1 MTRVYLL
8 TALRPAPLLVMG
20 GWPHAHPY
28 DQYWRPGLMVVT
40 PQPII
45 DLLLPCAAVFKA
57 GIAAADAAKR
67 PVPVSARGMA
77 DLLPYLAGVVWQD
90 FLEVVTDPDRPAK
103 YANNP
108 VFKLLLTGP
117 QAALVR

>member
-1 MTRVYLL
+1 
-8 TALRPAPLLVMG
+8 
-20 GWPHAHPY
+20 
-28 DQYWRPGLMVVT
+28 MVLT
-40 PQPII
+40 PQPVI

-57 GIAAADAAKR
+57 SIAAADAAKR

-103 YANNP
+103 YADNP
-108 VFKLLLTGP
+108 VFQLLLNVS

>member
-1 MTRVYLL
+1 VYLL
-8 TALRPAPLLVMG
+8 TALKPSTLLVMG
-20 GWPHAHPY
+20 SWAHTHPY
-28 DQYWRPGLMVVT
+28 DQYWRPGLMVLT

-45 DLLLPCAAVFKA
+45 DLLLPCTAAFKA
-57 GIAAADAAKR
+57 SIAAADAADR

-90 FLEVVTDPDRPAK
+90 FLEVMTDPDRPAE

-108 VFKLLLTGP
+108 VFQLLLRGP
-117 QAALVR
+117 QAALVK